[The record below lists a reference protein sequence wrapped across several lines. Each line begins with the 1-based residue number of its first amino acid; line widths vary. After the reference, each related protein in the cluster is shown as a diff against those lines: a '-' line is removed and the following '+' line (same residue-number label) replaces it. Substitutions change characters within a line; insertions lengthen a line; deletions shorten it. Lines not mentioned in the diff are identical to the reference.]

1 MLTCSKENAC
11 DIDLKIFNFYL
22 IEKKKIFNFHR
33 PDKQEMYDF
42 KKKLMKP
49 FT

>member
-22 IEKKKIFNFHR
+22 IEKKDIQFSSPGQTGNVRF
-33 PDKQEMYDF
+33 
-42 KKKLMKP
+42 
-49 FT
+49 